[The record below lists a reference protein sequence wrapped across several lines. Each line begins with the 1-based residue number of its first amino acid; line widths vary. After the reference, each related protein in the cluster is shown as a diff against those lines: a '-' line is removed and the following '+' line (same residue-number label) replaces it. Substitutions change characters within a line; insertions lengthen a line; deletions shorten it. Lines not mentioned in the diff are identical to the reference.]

1 MQKQENFVLIID
13 EKQVEINH
21 NYDAESGKPFAS
33 QENGLNDLKEV
44 IFDDIVKNIKSNG
57 SIPYNNFESQVD
69 WHIL

>member
-1 MQKQENFVLIID
+1 MQKHENIVLTID

-21 NYDAESGKPFAS
+21 SYDVDSGKPFAS

-44 IFDDIVKNIKSNG
+44 ILEDIKNAKNFG

>member
-21 NYDAESGKPFAS
+21 NYDAKSGKPFAS